1 MKRRTL
7 IAASSGLF
15 ALQAHALQADALK
28 APALNASPVSRTP
41 AAPSALPDLQ
51 EASAT
56 QLAAALQAGRTTAEA
71 LVKGYSARIE
81 ALDRRGPKLNSV
93 IEMNPDALAIAR
105 ERDAE
110 RRAGKLRGALHGL
123 PVLLK
128 DNIATADRMS
138 TSAGS
143 LALDGVRA
151 LRDAHLVQ
159 RLRDAGAVI
168 LGKTNLSEWANIRS
182 TRSTSGWSAR
192 GGLTRNPYALDRST
206 SGSSSGTGAAIA
218 ASLCALGVG
227 TETDGS
233 IVSPASVNGLVGLKP
248 TLGRISRAGVIPIA
262 HSQDTAGPMTRTVAD
277 AALLYAAMVG
287 ADADDPITQNFTQN
301 STQNITQNI
310 TRHVA
315 QKAPALRAGEDR
327 PTPATLKGL
336 RLGVARAYFT
346 NHHEADAVIEAA
358 IAKLRELG
366 ATIVDDAGLPAPG
379 YGDAELS
386 VLLYELKHGL
396 PLWLKAYAPQAK
408 VQTLADII
416 AFNQANAARAMPWFR
431 QELFEKAQALGGL
444 DSPAY
449 LEALAACVKGA
460 RTEGLDRAFDT
471 HQLDALIAPTGGP
484 AWLIDPVNGD
494 HYGASFSTPAAVAG
508 YPHLTVPAGYVQGLP
523 LGLSFV
529 GRPFTESALLAM
541 GLAFE
546 QATQHRRAPA
556 FVKRS
561 APV

>member
-1 MKRRTL
+1 MKRRSVL
-7 IAASSGLF
+7 AASSGLF
-15 ALQAHALQADALK
+15 ALNAHASK
-28 APALNASPVSRTP
+28 APAMSRTP
-41 AAPSALPDLQ
+41 AVPSASSALPDLQ
-51 EASAT
+51 EASAA
-56 QLAAALQAGRTTAEA
+56 QLAMTMQAGRTTAEA
-71 LVKGYSARIE
+71 LVRAYSVRIE
-81 ALDRRGPKLNSV
+81 ALDRRGPKLNSI

-110 RRAGKLRGALHGL
+110 RRAGKVRGALHGL

-128 DNIATADRMS
+128 DNIATADKMS

-159 RLRDAGAVI
+159 RLREAGAVI

-233 IVSPASVNGLVGLKP
+233 IVSPASTNGLVGLKP
-248 TLGRISRAGVIPIA
+248 TLGRISRAGVVPIA
-262 HSQDTAGPMTRTVAD
+262 HSQDTAGTMTRTVAD

-287 ADADDPITQNFTQN
+287 ADADDPITRQAPPL
-301 STQNITQNI
+301 
-310 TRHVA
+310 RPGEECM
-315 QKAPALRAGEDR
+315 APAAM
-327 PTPATLKGL
+327 KGV

-346 NHHEADAVIEAA
+346 GNDEADAVIEAA
-358 IAKLRELG
+358 ITKLREFG
-366 ATIVDDAGLPAPG
+366 ATIIEDVGLATPA

-386 VLLYELKHGL
+386 VLLHELKHDL
-396 PLWLKAYAPQAK
+396 PRWLKAYAPHAK
-408 VQTLADII
+408 VQTLADVI
-416 AFNQANAARAMPWFR
+416 AFNKANAAREMPWFR

-494 HYGASFSTPAAVAG
+494 HYGSSFSTPAAVAG
-508 YPHLTVPAGYVQGLP
+508 YPHLTVPAGFVQGLP
-523 LGLSFV
+523 MGLSFV

-561 APV
+561 VPV